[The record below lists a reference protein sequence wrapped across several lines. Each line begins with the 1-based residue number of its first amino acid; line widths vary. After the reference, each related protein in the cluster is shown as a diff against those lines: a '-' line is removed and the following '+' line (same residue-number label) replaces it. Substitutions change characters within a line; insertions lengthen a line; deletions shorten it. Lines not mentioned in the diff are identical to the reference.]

1 MRESDMM
8 GTSGAG
14 CHWCD
19 HDVARNLWIGPQR
32 ASVEFTITTKFIKVA
47 AELDA
52 IARRQIPFAA
62 AVVLTRVS
70 QDA

>member
-1 MRESDMM
+1 ME
-8 GTSGAG
+8 TSGAD
-14 CHWCD
+14 CHWCE
-19 HDVARNLWIGPQR
+19 HDVARNLWIGRQR
-32 ASVEFTITTKFIKVA
+32 ALVGLTITTKVTKVA

-52 IARRQIPFAA
+52 IARRQIPFAT